1 MEKLIIEI
9 PSRNNILGPF
19 LILILIAI
27 SQFTIELNFVLLVIL
42 SFYFFLKHIKFYNR
56 IINILFPLF
65 LIFVIAVI
73 GSIFHFPNIVDFVK
87 DCVHL
92 STPIFAIIF
101 GYYFIKSAKYR
112 NKNTIIKWLMLYCFL
127 VSVIH
132 IFKVYLNLEDDWNT
146 AGIREI
152 GGKGSPEEAFI
163 YSLFLVF
170 YRKKKFRIFSR
181 MFTNLFIVVVTLSI
195 LFYFSRTTMI
205 AILLF
210 LISFNR
216 VTQVTK
222 KQVIYFIGILLF
234 IFGFMVSLQFMDI
247 KRDSKGVESF
257 LYKLKIAPQEIF
269 NADININDHTQL
281 WDKWRAYEVK
291 KAVETMTEEDSCV
304 PFFIGMGAGS
314 LVDLDFV
321 APLNREGMQYIPHIH
336 NGYGYIFFKTGS
348 IGVMILLIW
357 IFYMYTYIYK
367 KPLNAEQNIY
377 YVSVS
382 GIGLYLLFST
392 LVINGIYNFRPIM
405 PVILGMM
412 LAMISSFSME
422 SQMERIR

>member
-1 MEKLIIEI
+1 MIKI
-9 PSRNNILGPF
+9 PSRNNILGLF
-19 LILILIAI
+19 LILVLIAI
-27 SQFTIELNFVLLVIL
+27 SQFTIELNFVLLVTL
-42 SFYFFLKHIKFYNR
+42 SFYFFLKHVKFYNR

-65 LIFVIAVI
+65 LIFVLAIVSA
-73 GSIFHFPNIVDFVK
+73 IFRFPNIVDVLK

-92 STPIFAIIF
+92 TTPVFAIIF
-101 GYYFIKSAKYR
+101 GYYFVKSADHS
-112 NKNTIIKWLMLYCFL
+112 NKDTIIKWLMLYCFL

-132 IFKVYLNLEDDWNT
+132 IVTVYLNLDDDWNT

-170 YRKKKFRIFSR
+170 YRKKKFRIFSK

-195 LFYFSRTTMI
+195 LYYFSRTTMI
-205 AILLF
+205 AIVLF

-222 KQVIYFIGILLF
+222 KQVIYFIGILFF
-234 IFGFMVSLQFMDI
+234 ILGFIVSLQFMDI

-269 NADININDHTQL
+269 NAEININDHTQL

-291 KAVETMTEEDSCV
+291 KAVETMTEEDSFV
-304 PFFIGMGAGS
+304 PFFVGMGAGS

-336 NGYGYIFFKTGS
+336 NGYGYIFFKTGA
-348 IGVMILLIW
+348 IGVMILLMW

-392 LVINGIYNFRPIM
+392 LVINGIYNFRPII

-412 LAMISSFSME
+412 LAMTSSFSMQ
-422 SQMERIR
+422 SQRKE

>member
-1 MEKLIIEI
+1 M
-9 PSRNNILGPF
+9 
-19 LILILIAI
+19 ILILIAI

-42 SFYFFLKHIKFYNR
+42 SFYFFFKHIKFYNR
-56 IINILFPLF
+56 IINILFPLI
-65 LIFVIAVI
+65 LIFLLATV
-73 GSIFHFPNIVDFVK
+73 GSVFYLPNIIDFVK

-92 STPIFAIIF
+92 TTPVFAISF
-101 GYYFIKSAKYR
+101 GYYFIKSIDHS
-112 NKNTIIKWLMLYCFL
+112 NKETIIKWLMLYCFL
-127 VSVIH
+127 VSFIH
-132 IFKVYLNLEDDWNT
+132 IVKVYLNLDDDWNT
-146 AGIREI
+146 AGIRNI

-170 YRKKKFRIFSR
+170 YRKKKFKMFSK

-205 AILLF
+205 AIVLF

-222 KQVIYFIGILLF
+222 KQAIYFLGILFF
-234 IFGFMVSLQFMDI
+234 ILGFMVSLQFMDI

-257 LYKLKIAPQEIF
+257 LYKLKISPQEIF
-269 NADININDHTQL
+269 NADIDINDHTQL

-291 KAVETMTEEDSCV
+291 KAFETMAEEDSYV

-348 IGVMILLIW
+348 IGVVVLLLWILYI
-357 IFYMYTYIYK
+357 YTYIYK

-412 LAMISSFSME
+412 LAMTSSFSKD
-422 SQMERIR
+422 SQMKRIE